1 VTPSRRIWPLGRRV
15 NALIVSVPAV
25 ASLVALIFP
34 TGVVGQAFRP
44 LLYTLLGSG
53 AYLLPVYLA
62 LLAVAIWRPAFAS
75 PSYFGYRSIAAWSLL
90 LAVLAALLQP
100 ADGDPLPSWSS
111 HGGGGVVGYLA
122 YHSVSWAVGE
132 PATVLVLFAAGVMA
146 LFVTFAVSPAHVWQA
161 LVAVATLL
169 WTFASAIASR
179 VKTEVV
185 PGPEESDQENVPD
198 QAAPIRSGF
207 RLRLPSFPISLFR
220 RHAFL
225 RTPASPVVEAAAET
239 IEDTDDEY
247 ADTVEPIETVNPAS
261 RWVLPPT
268 DLLAPGG
275 VNNAVQTDEEQRAR
289 AIEEALA
296 EFDVYAQVVEINPG
310 PTVTQFGLR
319 PGFRER
325 KDRNGNVVRR
335 DKIKVSEIVS
345 LSNDL
350 ALALAAPSIRIEAPV
365 PGRQVVGLEVPNS
378 IGRVVA
384 LRDLLQSAEF
394 QRARQRSKLAVGL
407 GQDVSGRPVVI
418 DLARAPHLLIAGATG
433 SGKSVCVNSIIAS
446 LLLHCTPDDLRLLMV
461 DPKRVEL
468 TGYNGI
474 PHLLREVVVDTEKVV
489 SVLRWVTHE
498 MDERYKRFE
507 QGGVRNIEGY
517 NRRAIEKGETPLHF
531 LVVIIDELADI
542 MMMAAEEIEPALCR
556 LAQMARATG
565 IHLVVATQRPSVDVI
580 TGLIKANFP
589 TRISFA
595 VTSQVDSRTI
605 LDTVGAEKLLG
616 RGDMLYLSSDAAKP
630 ARLQGTFVADGEI
643 EAMVAFWHGQGSA
656 RYVDDLVHAPSWQG
670 DRDQDEDLYDKALEV
685 ARQHSRLSTSL
696 LQRRLRIGY
705 PRAARLLELL
715 EERGVVAAAEGSK
728 PRDVLVRDET
738 DGADMAT
745 GTDDE

>member
-1 VTPSRRIWPLGRRV
+1 M
-15 NALIVSVPAV
+15 SVPAV
-25 ASLVALIFP
+25 LSLVALLFP
-34 TGVVGQAFRP
+34 SGVVGQAVRP
-44 LLYTLLGSG
+44 FLYTLLGSG
-53 AYLLPVYLA
+53 GIMLPVYLA

-75 PSYFGYRSIAAWSLL
+75 PTYFGYRSIVAWSVLM
-90 LAVLAALLQP
+90 AVLVALLQP
-100 ADGDPLPSWSS
+100 ADGDPLPSLVSR
-111 HGGGGVVGYLA
+111 GGGGIVGWLA
-122 YHSVSWAVGE
+122 YHGVSWAVGE
-132 PATVLVLFAAGVMA
+132 PATVLVLFAAGVTA
-146 LFVTFAVSPAHVWQA
+146 LFVTFAVSPANLWQA
-161 LVAVATLL
+161 VVTLVSLL
-169 WTFASAIASR
+169 QALAMAIASR
-179 VKTEVV
+179 VKSEVV
-185 PGPEESDQENVPD
+185 PKSEERDQEEEDEESADRVSPD
-198 QAAPIRSGF
+198 RSGF
-207 RLRLPSFPISLFR
+207 RIRLPSFPISLFR
-220 RHAFL
+220 RQVFP
-225 RTPASPVVEAAAET
+225 RSPASDDVADPKES
-239 IEDTDDEY
+239 DDEY
-247 ADTVEPIETVNPAS
+247 ADSVEPLVEMVNPRS
-261 RWVLPPT
+261 RWILPPT

-275 VNNAVQTDEEQRAR
+275 VNDGVQPNEELRAR

-378 IGRVVA
+378 VGRVVA

-468 TGYNGI
+468 TGYNGV

-517 NRRAIEKGETPLHF
+517 NRRAIAKGEETLHF

-643 EAMVAFWHGQGSA
+643 EAMVEFWHNQGSA
-656 RYVDDLVHAPSWQG
+656 RFVDELVHAPNWQG
-670 DRDQDEDLYDKALEV
+670 DRDQDEELYDKALEI

-696 LQRRLRIGY
+696 LQRRLRVGY

-715 EERGVVAAAEGSK
+715 AERGVVAAADGAK
-728 PRDVLVRDET
+728 PRDVVVRDET
-738 DGADMAT
+738 DGADLAT